1 MRSLFLKLTLSFLL
15 ISVVAA
21 LLVGLFSRLAT
32 SREFDRLVS
41 QQATE
46 NFVAAAAQYY
56 AENGSWAGA
65 SETLRDGPPLPVGVP
80 EAGRGPRFVLV
91 DLNQNVVVGS
101 GNFQTGQRMRMMEM
115 MGMMQSSPVVVNGQR
130 VGTVYGL
137 GNPRL
142 EPREIEYVR
151 RLQNSLW
158 LAALGS
164 ALAALVLGV
173 FLARNLTRP
182 VRELTQAIRSMAQ
195 GDLHQTV
202 PVRSQDELGE
212 LAAAFNHMSQEMA
225 HANHL
230 RRQMTADIA
239 HDLRTPLT
247 VLNGYLEALRDG
259 VLPPSTERYEVMY
272 SEVRHLTHLVE
283 DLRTL
288 SLADAGEL
296 SMQPQAVQPRLLLEQ
311 TAAAFQHQAAQQQVR
326 LRMEVE
332 EPLPEIWADPARMEQ
347 VLDNLVSN
355 ALHHTP
361 AEGEIVLSARAA
373 EGGVELCV
381 RDSGAGMDA
390 QTLPQIFERF
400 YRADSARQN
409 SASGLGLAITKSL
422 VELHG
427 GRIGAESPGLGQGS
441 TFIVWMPARL

>member
-1 MRSLFLKLTLSFLL
+1 MARSF
-15 ISVVAA
+15 IA
-21 LLVGLFSRLAT
+21 
-32 SREFDRLVS
+32 
-41 QQATE
+41 
-46 NFVAAAAQYY
+46 
-56 AENGSWAGA
+56 
-65 SETLRDGPPLPVGVP
+65 
-80 EAGRGPRFVLV
+80 
-91 DLNQNVVVGS
+91 
-101 GNFQTGQRMRMMEM
+101 
-115 MGMMQSSPVVVNGQR
+115 R
-130 VGTVYGL
+130 VG
-137 GNPRL
+137 
-142 EPREIEYVR
+142 R
-151 RLQNSLW
+151 R
-158 LAALGS
+158 
-164 ALAALVLGV
+164 
-173 FLARNLTRP
+173 F
-182 VRELTQAIRSMAQ
+182 
-195 GDLHQTV
+195 
-202 PVRSQDELGE
+202 
-212 LAAAFNHMSQEMA
+212 LAAAVLLAAAGAGTPALFAQA
-225 HANHL
+225 PAVP
-230 RRQMTADIA
+230 TADGE
-239 HDLRTPLT
+239 LRDRVERQYE
-247 VLNGYLEALRDG
+247 VLPLRDG
-259 VLPPSTERYEVMY
+259 VLPPSAERYEVMY

-373 EGGVELCV
+373 EGGVELRV

-441 TFIVWMPARL
+441 TFMVWMPARL